1 MVSQLKNRRQSIK
14 VSRKRSRRRSRKRSQ
29 RRSRKRSQ
37 RRSSKRSRRRSSKRS
52 RRRSRKRSRRR
63 SSKRSRRRSRK
74 RSRGGVNKKSS
85 LDDFM
90 RDSRQRNIPAIAGI
104 SARAGSPSK
113 RVNQRARAQLQGPID
128 ILGTKYRMRAGKIQE
143 FIRYYLKKN
152 NMSRQ
157 EWIEDPE
164 TWTPAQRSML
174 APLKELTNRMRI
186 QRWAPANII
195 GFPVFG
201 VNIREWMQENPNAN
215 RYV

>member
-1 MVSQLKNRRQSIK
+1 
-14 VSRKRSRRRSRKRSQ
+14 
-29 RRSRKRSQ
+29 
-37 RRSSKRSRRRSSKRS
+37 
-52 RRRSRKRSRRR
+52 
-63 SSKRSRRRSRK
+63 
-74 RSRGGVNKKSS
+74 
-85 LDDFM
+85 
-90 RDSRQRNIPAIAGI
+90 
-104 SARAGSPSK
+104 
-113 RVNQRARAQLQGPID
+113 
-128 ILGTKYRMRAGKIQE
+128 
-143 FIRYYLKKN
+143 
-152 NMSRQ
+152 MSRQ